1 MKQYRILHSGS
12 CTLNHDILLVEFYY
26 SLDTITIAFLIDL
39 ADGEQLLETGS
50 AMQRGVPLIKVMK
63 NDKLVQCFEEIGA
76 QCYSTLVNACCMYIQ
91 SCSYCIRQ
99 NYCLPVE

>member
-26 SLDTITIAFLIDL
+26 SLDTITIAFLVDL

-76 QCYSTLVNACCMYIQ
+76 TYWYMYI
-91 SCSYCIRQ
+91 
-99 NYCLPVE
+99 N